1 MIVPRCASPEFSAVN
16 TRFLKS
22 PIESLSLRRV
32 EGRVEEHIEDKFPIG
47 LI

>member
-16 TRFLKS
+16 ARFLKS

-32 EGRVEEHIEDKFPIG
+32 EEHIEDKFPIG
-47 LI
+47 LV